1 MPLRAG
7 TRFGPF
13 EIVALIG
20 AGGMGEVYRARD
32 TRLDRDVALKVLP
45 ADLTSDRDRIVRFER
60 EAKTLAS
67 LNHPHIA
74 HVYGLEDAS
83 STGAPAGSGRALVM
97 ELVDGEDLSQR
108 VARGPMPLPDV
119 LAVAQQIADAIGSA
133 HDNGIIHRDLKP
145 SNIRVAPDGT
155 VKVLDFGL
163 AKALGSG
170 SARFGSAPT
179 TTGAGTIEGTILG
192 TAAYMS
198 PEQARGQ
205 AVDARSDVWA
215 FGCIL
220 YEMLVG
226 RRAFVGATASDT
238 IAKILEREPDW
249 EALPSSTPPSLR
261 RVLARCLEKDSK
273 RRLHALADARLEIDE
288 ALVESRSTGTRRGP
302 PPAAVRRRTIV
313 VAAVAV
319 AALLAGAM
327 WQFLP
332 RVRTPPAPARVM
344 FLTSYPGVEATP
356 TLSPDGRQVAFSW
369 DGENGDNEDIY
380 VVIVGSDS
388 PLRITSDA
396 ARDVSPAWKPDGTQI
411 AFARLD
417 GRRAVISVVGP
428 LGDSEQKLAE
438 FPARAAPREP
448 RGANDPFLAWS
459 PDGRWLAVSRVTPE
473 EQNDIFLLA
482 HDGSERRVLLPAK
495 AGARY
500 TAAAFSPKGDALAFV
515 DSGHIGIVDLDPASS
530 GHVQSPARRL
540 TQYLGYVGGLAWTA
554 DGKELLFGR
563 AAYASPTPSTL
574 WRVAASGAS
583 SPERID
589 LAGVGSFPTASAS
602 GQRIAYSR
610 RGLNVDMMK
619 LQEGRERETI
629 AASTFNEF
637 DASFSPDGSK
647 VAFASDRTGEGNE
660 IWVANH
666 DGSGRRP
673 VTKGVHRPEGS
684 PRWSPDGQRLAYDG
698 VGDDGKRQVF
708 IIDEAGGQI
717 RALSS
722 ERGFY
727 AQLPSWSRDGK
738 WVYFESDRTGR
749 SEVWRA
755 PADGGS
761 GAQQI
766 TTTGGGAPFESW
778 DGHTLYFSRPGKD
791 GLSVL
796 AMPVAGGPERRLD
809 VTVTFWNYVPGERGL
824 YYASAAAGLKR
835 PYTYDIRLLDDTGTT
850 HVLYTVRLAS
860 LSPGFSVLADGKTVL
875 IAGVAEI
882 GQDLLRL
889 ENFR

>member
-1 MPLRAG
+1 MALPAG

-13 EIVALIG
+13 EIVTLIG

-32 TRLDRDVALKVLP
+32 TKLDRDVALKVLP
-45 ADLTSDRDRIVRFER
+45 ADLTNDRDRIVRFER

-74 HVYGLEDAS
+74 HVYGLEDAA
-83 STGAPAGSGRALVM
+83 STGAPAGSARALVM

-108 VARGPMPLPDV
+108 VARGPMSVADV
-119 LAVAQQIADAIGSA
+119 LAVARQIADAIGSA

-163 AKALGSG
+163 AKALGSASAG
-170 SARFGSAPT
+170 SGSAPT
-179 TTGAGTIEGTILG
+179 TTGADTIEGTILG

-205 AVDARSDVWA
+205 AVDARSDIWA

-220 YEMLVG
+220 YELLVG

-249 EALPSSTPPSLR
+249 AVLPSSAPPSLR
-261 RVLARCLEKDSK
+261 RLLARCLEKDSK
-273 RRLHALADARLEIDE
+273 RRLHALADAQFEIDE
-288 ALVESRSTGTRRGP
+288 ALIESRSAATRHGR
-302 PPAAVRRRTIV
+302 PPAGIGRRSIV
-313 VAAVAV
+313 VAVVV
-319 AALLAGAM
+319 AAAMAAGAA
-327 WQFLP
+327 WQFLQ
-332 RVRTPPAPARVM
+332 RVGPAPAPRVM

-369 DGENGDNEDIY
+369 DGDSGDNEDIY
-380 VVIVGSDS
+380 VVTVGSDS
-388 PLRITSDA
+388 PLRLTSAA
-396 ARDVSPAWKPDGTQI
+396 ARDVSPVWKPDGSQI

-417 GRRAVISVVGP
+417 GSRAVISVVGP

-448 RGANDPFLAWS
+448 RGANDPFLSWS
-459 PDGRWLAVSRVTPE
+459 PDGRWLAVSRVTPD

-482 HDGSERRVLLPAK
+482 HDGSERRVLLAAK
-495 AGARY
+495 AGASY
-500 TAAAFSPKGDALAFV
+500 TAAAFSPKGDTLAFV
-515 DSGHIGIVDLDPASS
+515 ESGHLGIVDVDPANPADIRP
-530 GHVQSPARRL
+530 PARRL
-540 TQYLGYVGGLAWTA
+540 TSYLGYIGGLAWTA

-563 AAYASPTPSTL
+563 AAYASPTPSTM

-583 SPERID
+583 PPERLD
-589 LAGVGSFPTASAS
+589 LAGVGSFPTVSAS

-610 RGLNVDMMK
+610 RDLNVDMMT

-660 IWVANH
+660 IWVANK

-684 PRWSPDGQRLAYDG
+684 PRWSPDGRRLAYDG
-698 VGDDGKRQVF
+698 LGEDGKRHVF
-708 IIDEAGGQI
+708 TIDEAGGQI

-722 ERGFY
+722 ARG
-727 AQLPSWSRDGK
+727 
-738 WVYFESDRTGR
+738 
-749 SEVWRA
+749 
-755 PADGGS
+755 
-761 GAQQI
+761 
-766 TTTGGGAPFESW
+766 
-778 DGHTLYFSRPGKD
+778 
-791 GLSVL
+791 
-796 AMPVAGGPERRLD
+796 
-809 VTVTFWNYVPGERGL
+809 
-824 YYASAAAGLKR
+824 
-835 PYTYDIRLLDDTGTT
+835 
-850 HVLYTVRLAS
+850 S
-860 LSPGFSVLADGKTVL
+860 L
-875 IAGVAEI
+875 
-882 GQDLLRL
+882 
-889 ENFR
+889 